1 MPVPWMRHGFVCVSG
16 AGWVTWKT
24 EREKLP
30 TAISLVWGVVYL
42 KVKIDGWPI
51 PKGRD
56 L

>member
-1 MPVPWMRHGFVCVSG
+1 MVLRVGRV
-16 AGWVTWKT
+16 GWVTWKT

-42 KVKIDGWPI
+42 TVKIDGLPI